1 MLETSISLFPERRSA
16 APGMLVPHGP
26 RVNDRFE
33 ENSEVELSVQRGRL
47 VVRCIRRF
55 RYDLATLLAKVTPQN
70 QHPEMDWGSPVGK
83 ETW

>member
-1 MLETSISLFPERRSA
+1 MNARVKRWGNSLALRIPRRVASEI
-16 APGMLVPHGP
+16 GL
-26 RVNDRFE
+26 E

-47 VVRCIRRF
+47 VVRCVRRF